1 MTVLVTGGAGYIG
14 SHTVLALLDAGEPVV
29 VVDNLSTGSP
39 DALPRHVPLL
49 VQDIGDEAMMAGI
62 IRSYGVDVI
71 IHLAGSVVVQDSV
84 RDPLAYYRNNTVAAH
99 GLLSAAVRCKVKHFV
114 FSSTAAVYGNP
125 AQLPVPETAA
135 TDPQSPYGA
144 SKLIV
149 ERMLQDVAAAHSMRY
164 VILRYFNVA
173 GADPDGRAGLSAAN
187 ATHLIKIAVEL
198 ATGQRSQMD
207 IFGTDYPTPDGTC
220 IRDFVHVSDLAQ
232 VHRIA
237 VSHLARGGRSAILN
251 CGYGR
256 GYSVLEVLACV
267 RKLSRKDF
275 TIRHAERRPGDI
287 VAMVADVRRIRS
299 ELGWVPQHDDLNA
312 MIADALA
319 WENKLVALRNLRKDS
334 AASA

>member
-29 VVDNLSTGSP
+29 VVDNLSTGSS

-49 VQDIGDEAMMAGI
+49 VQDVGDEAMMVGI
-62 IRSYGVDVI
+62 MRSYGVDVI

-84 RDPLAYYRNNTVAAH
+84 RDPLAYYRNNTVATH

-125 AQLPVPETAA
+125 TQLPVRETAA

-149 ERMLQDVAAAHSMRY
+149 ERMLQDIAAAHSMRY

-173 GADPDGRAGLSAAN
+173 GADPNGRAGLSAAN
-187 ATHLIKIAVEL
+187 ATHLIKIAAEL

-232 VHRIA
+232 VHRNA

-267 RKLSRKDF
+267 RKLCRKDF
-275 TIRHAERRPGDI
+275 TIRHAERRPGDV

-299 ELGWVPQHDDLNA
+299 EFGWVPQHDDLNA
-312 MIADALA
+312 MIADAVA
-319 WENKLVALRNLRKDS
+319 WENKLIALRNLPKDS